1 VNPWFRQEF
10 EKAIREKLEP
20 REQAILNGNVL
31 DDKSYYKLVGI
42 RAGLLAALDEFNAI
56 YERLEENS

>member
-1 VNPWFRQEF
+1 MNWLRQEF

-20 REQAILNGNVL
+20 RENAILNGNVL
-31 DDKSYYKLVGI
+31 DFPGYYKLVGV

-56 YERLEENS
+56 FERLEENS